1 MDETTKELLAG
12 SVRALLTEGGDPAQL
27 GWEEVVGDDPA
38 SAWRLWFHEQGATLA
53 STRAL
58 DDVVLGRPAGTSAV
72 AHPWPYQLS
81 GDSLLGTGAGL
92 VLGDLDGIEQILVPV
107 GAAFAAVPPAEC
119 LVEPAE
125 GFDSSLRWSRVRAIS
140 VPTASTEWTE
150 QADVPAARRAL
161 AAEILAC
168 GDRMLDLA
176 VTHTTARTQYGR
188 PVASFQAV
196 RHRLA
201 ESHALLI
208 GARGLLDVADSL
220 AGETDDAW
228 AAAVAKAAAGRA
240 QRTVA
245 ASALQVCGALGLTEE
260 FVLHRYVSRAALL
273 DLLYGDHVRL
283 TAALGTALL
292 GGTGRPPALVEIA

>member
-38 SAWRLWFHEQGATLA
+38 SAWRLWFTEQGATLA
-53 STRAL
+53 TTRAL

-72 AHPWPYQLS
+72 AHPWPYELS
-81 GDSLLGTGAGL
+81 GDSVLGTGAGL

-107 GAAFAAVPPAEC
+107 GTGFAAVPVAGCVTEA
-119 LVEPAE
+119 AE
-125 GFDSSLRWSRVRAIS
+125 GFDPSLPWHRVRA
-140 VPTASTEWTE
+140 ASTPSEPSE
-150 QADVPAARRAL
+150 QADVAAARRAL

-220 AGETDDAW
+220 AGAADSAW
-228 AAAVAKAAAGRA
+228 AAAAAKAAAGRA
-240 QRTVA
+240 QRAVA

-260 FVLHRYVSRAALL
+260 FVLHRYVTRAALL
-273 DLLYGDHVRL
+273 DLLYGDSVRL

-292 GGTGRPPALVEIA
+292 GSTGRPPVLVEIS